1 MDYKEKFKVES
12 EDNDTISKLYKLF
25 FILDKILANSI
36 IGNNNNSII
45 LNRTERLRFIG
56 IFERSRLGLPL
67 FFFFGYLNIHC
78 LHYDLSNI
86 YMRQV

>member
-1 MDYKEKFKVES
+1 MDYKEKFKVKP

-25 FILDKILANSI
+25 FILDKILANSVT
-36 IGNNNNSII
+36 GNNNNSII
-45 LNRTERLRFIG
+45 LNRTEIVRFIG
-56 IFERSRLGLPL
+56 ISERSRLGLPL
-67 FFFFGYLNIHC
+67 FFFGYLNIHC